1 MSIGRRV
8 GFGGDAR
15 DRREYGSLATLAY
28 ELDKPIGTSF
38 GDVEFYLS
46 RLQGVN
52 RPVLEPAVGTGR
64 ILIPLLEQGFSVRGY
79 DNSPAMLDQCR
90 ANCARHDLVPDVV
103 EGDMTRYCDE
113 RRYEAIVIPTGS
125 FALLPD
131 GDSTLAALEAMHGNL
146 ASRGRLIVDIE
157 PPTVHVEP
165 DRDPVRHWWHEGS
178 LITLDTWK
186 RTADP
191 IAQRSTSWLRYERW
205 DAGVLTR
212 TELQMFSLL
221 WFGLAEFTTMLYQA
235 GFGEVAVHGG
245 YRPGSAPTPPT
256 RCGPS
261 KPSAAETTR
270 LGSVR
275 WYRSHAATVLR
286 RRGGPRG
293 SVASAL
299 HNSQSCQG
307 RTTSRGDRG
316 AHERTGRTAIR
327 RRRPLHYETDRY
339 CIG

>member
-1 MSIGRRV
+1 MALAETHGT
-8 GFGGDAR
+8 GW
-15 DRREYGSLATLAY
+15 EYGSLATLAY

-46 RLQGVN
+46 RLQGVTG
-52 RPVLEPAVGTGR
+52 PVLEPAVGTGR
-64 ILIPLLEQGFSVRGY
+64 ILIPLMEQGFSVRGY

-90 ANCARHDLVPDVV
+90 TNCARRGLVPDVV

-131 GDSTLAALEAMHGNL
+131 RDSALAALEAMHGNL

-165 DRDPVRHWWHEGS
+165 DHDPVRHWWHEGS

-212 TELQMFSLL
+212 TDLQMFSLL

-235 GFGEVAVHGG
+235 GFAEVAVHGG
-245 YRPGSAPTPPT
+245 YRAGSAPTHT
-256 RCGPS
+256 D
-261 KPSAAETTR
+261 AVWTFE
-270 LGSVR
+270 
-275 WYRSHAATVLR
+275 
-286 RRGGPRG
+286 
-293 SVASAL
+293 
-299 HNSQSCQG
+299 
-307 RTTSRGDRG
+307 
-316 AHERTGRTAIR
+316 AIR
-327 RRRPLHYETDRY
+327 
-339 CIG
+339 G